1 MLNFSLALPIRLRLG
16 SKGET
21 AKSSKD
27 PSKAA
32 LISRDGVI
40 VTKSVVQHT
49 AAEIMDFWRRGLV
62 HLEKL

>member
-1 MLNFSLALPIRLRLG
+1 MLNFSLALPIQLRQKWG
-16 SKGET
+16 K

-32 LISRDGVI
+32 LMSRRVI
-40 VTKSVVQHT
+40 VQLT
-49 AAEIMDFWRRGLV
+49 AAEFMDFWRRGLV